1 MSHTTAAAQAQL
13 IQGLVVRIAE
23 ALNSGTNHV
32 RVRITFE
39 NAQPVRATL
48 MAHWNNQWH
57 DVGANVAPEASLTA
71 LVELLAPLARRGHGG
86 EVLIQEHKAE
96 AMTDLD
102 LQFRTAWI
110 EEHRGDHLAS
120 FIEGVLFH
128 DPAGA
133 RKDVRRRIRTPH
145 VGA

>member
-1 MSHTTAAAQAQL
+1 MSQIAAAAQAQL
-13 IQGLVVRIAE
+13 IQDLCGRIAE
-23 ALNSGTNHV
+23 ALNAGTNHV

-48 MAHWNNQWH
+48 MAHRKNQWH
-57 DVGANVAPEASLTA
+57 DVGAPDAALAA

-86 EVLIQEHKAE
+86 EVLIQEHKSA
-96 AMTDLD
+96 ATTDLD
-102 LQFRTAWI
+102 LQFRTEWI
-110 EEHRGDHLAS
+110 DEHRGKHLSS
-120 FIEGVLFH
+120 FVEGVLFH

-133 RKDVRRRIRTPH
+133 RKDVRRQIRTPH